1 MKRIMGCLS
10 FPGRLLAGIVLLD
23 PRLSATL
30 GGLALVLG
38 LAAWGGHAVTRE
50 VGAAP
55 EFDVAKAPLSLVEIP
70 PWLDPAILGDLH
82 RRHLA
87 GLQAR
92 LTDADAAGTVGLAL
106 AASPWVREVVAVDLD
121 ATPRVRLDLAFR
133 EPVAA
138 VPWGRGVGFV
148 DRDGVLLPRQFY
160 RPEALAKPAML
171 GVRGAP
177 PRQAGLVWKDPG
189 LQAGLEV
196 LRRFRED
203 PAVSGNPAAGLES
216 IDVSNVGEKRADLP
230 EVVCLT
236 RRHLR
241 LNFSVSGRTGRPT
254 LEEQLERFRRVLDI
268 DKDLVLARSY
278 VDLRFE
284 RPVGS

>member
-1 MKRIMGCLS
+1 MKKVTGFFAFL
-10 FPGRLLAGIVLLD
+10 GRLAAGIVLLN

-30 GGLALVLG
+30 GGLSLVLC
-38 LAAWGGHAVTRE
+38 LAAWGGHAVTKG
-50 VGAAP
+50 VGAGPA
-55 EFDVAKAPLSLVEIP
+55 FAVAKAPISLAAIP
-70 PWLDPAILGDLH
+70 SWLDPAVLGDLH

-87 GLQAR
+87 SLPAR
-92 LTDADAAGTVGLAL
+92 LTDADAAEKVGLAL
-106 AASPWVREVVAVDLD
+106 ATSPWVREVVSVDLD
-121 ATPRVRLDLAFR
+121 ATPRVCLDLAFR

-160 RPEALAKPAML
+160 RPEALAKPVL
-171 GVRGAP
+171 RGVRTAP
-177 PRQAGLVWKDPG
+177 PRQAGLPWKDPG

-196 LRRFRED
+196 LSRFRED
-203 PAVSGNPAAGLES
+203 PAVRGNPAAALES
-216 IDVSNVGEKRADLP
+216 IDVTNVGEKRPELP

-241 LNFSVSGRTGRPT
+241 LNFSVSGRMGRPT
-254 LEEQLERFRRVLDI
+254 LEEQLGRFRQVLLI
-268 DKDLVLARSY
+268 DRDLALARSY